1 MSSRICL
8 TEVSFRLKILVVHE
22 VNYLEK
28 VIYEIHEFP
37 ELLALR
43 GHDVTFFEFAEGL
56 HSGNAFKTRSK
67 RISGRVYSDASL
79 HLSTPMQLGIPA
91 LDRLWALLSCIP
103 ALYQL
108 FRTKDFDVV
117 LNYAV
122 PTYGLQVLALAR
134 LFKVPVVHR
143 ALDVSHLIR
152 ESAFNPLIRVWEK
165 VMYRTVDLLSANN
178 DAMESYCRNLSGRSG
193 PSQVNYPPLD
203 ASHFKAIKRDDDL
216 AKSLGISPTDQVI
229 MYMGSFFYFSGLT
242 EAIRSF
248 AMHASQQPNLKMLLI
263 GGGEQDKELRDLVSE
278 LALDDKVIFTGFISF
293 DELPRYMKL
302 ATVAINTLHPTLV
315 AHVAFPH
322 KVLQYM
328 ATGIPTVSTKL
339 DGLYSAFGDNS
350 GLTWIDEKED
360 AISASLEL
368 LEKPDMLETIKKK
381 QLATV
386 EELFALDTTVDSL
399 EHLLQSASSQGK

>member
-1 MSSRICL
+1 M
-8 TEVSFRLKILVVHE
+8 
-22 VNYLEK
+22 NYLEK

-43 GHDVTFFEFAEGL
+43 DHDITFFEFSEDL
-56 HSGNAFKTRSK
+56 RSSNAFKDRTK
-67 RISGRVYSDASL
+67 RISGRVYRDASL
-79 HLSTPMQLGIPA
+79 VLATPLQLGIPS
-91 LDRLWALLSCIP
+91 LDRLWALFSSIP
-103 ALYQL
+103 ALYRL
-108 FRTKDFDVV
+108 FQSQKFDVV

-122 PTYGLQVLALAR
+122 PTYGLQVLGLAK

-152 ESAFNPLIRVWEK
+152 ESGFNPLIKVWEK
-165 VMYRTVDLLSANN
+165 FVYRNVDFLSANN
-178 DAMESYCRNLSGRSG
+178 DAMESYCRNLSSRSG

-203 ASHFKAIKRDDDL
+203 TSHFKKIKRDDAL
-216 AKSLGISPTDQVI
+216 ALSLGIKPTDEVI
-229 MYMGSFFYFSGLT
+229 MYMGSFFYFSGLA

-248 AMHASQQPNLKMLLI
+248 AAHASQRPDLKMLLI
-263 GGGEQDKELRDLVSE
+263 GGGEQERQLRELVSD
-278 LALDDKVIFTGFISF
+278 LGLGNRVIFTGFIPF
-293 DELPRYMKL
+293 DGLPRYMKL

-339 DGLYSAFGDNS
+339 DGLYSAFEDRS
-350 GLTWIDEKED
+350 GLTWIDAAGD

-368 LEKPDMLETIKKK
+368 LTKPDMLENIKTT
-381 QLATV
+381 QLAAV
-386 EELFALDTTVDSL
+386 EKLFALTTTVDSL
-399 EHLLQSASSQGK
+399 EQLLQSAASKGK